1 MGDRVRYTNHP
12 AIISVKSFR
21 ANHPYGLAL
30 SGTDNME
37 TNLTRIITLEEI
49 PSIRLKIFKK
59 SLFLICQGVKT
70 RADEVE

>member
-1 MGDRVRYTNHP
+1 
-12 AIISVKSFR
+12 
-21 ANHPYGLAL
+21 
-30 SGTDNME
+30 ME

-59 SLFLICQGVKT
+59 SLLLSCQGVKT